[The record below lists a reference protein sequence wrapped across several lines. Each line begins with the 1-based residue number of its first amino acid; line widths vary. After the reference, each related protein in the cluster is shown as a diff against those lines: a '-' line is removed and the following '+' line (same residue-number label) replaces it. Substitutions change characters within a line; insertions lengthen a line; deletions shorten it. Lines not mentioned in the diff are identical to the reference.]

1 MSLSASRATAP
12 KGTAPSRSQREP
24 AEGGSVAYVDK
35 FKLGPKSNYMFK
47 TYVPKIKDAKVGLES
62 AQERPTFQQFIDYL
76 LVTDVSEYNDHWIPF
91 WLHCKICWMDYDIIG
106 TLSFHYKGWLIRDEI

>member
-1 MSLSASRATAP
+1 MRSGSGKAADSLNLVTKIELVVRRLLRALFQV
-12 KGTAPSRSQREP
+12 S
-24 AEGGSVAYVDK
+24 AYVDK

-106 TLSFHYKGWLIRDEI
+106 TYLSLLTA